1 LSSAALTGITLH
13 ESAELVIAAR
23 AGTPLA
29 EVERALAD
37 KGQHLPFEPMDYRA
51 LLGTS
56 GEPTIGGMAA
66 GNISGPRRIQAGAC
80 RDSFLGARLING
92 RGETIKSGGRVMKNV
107 TGLDLTR
114 LMAGSFGTL
123 GLLTEVTFKTLPVP
137 ETQASLVLHG
147 LTDGRAVEALS
158 AALGSPYEVT
168 GAAHL
173 PAGIGADGAR
183 TVARLEGFATPV
195 DHRCQAL
202 SATLKPF
209 GAAERLHAQASAALW
224 RDIRDATFLIE
235 PRERAIWRISVPPTK
250 AAPLTESVGRQ
261 RQARWFHDWA
271 GGLIWLACAAEGD
284 AGAAVIHEGARAAG
298 GHATLI
304 RAPDAVRAAVAVF
317 QQRSD
322 ALMTLTRAVKAS
334 FDPAGIFE
342 PGRMYP
348 GV

>member
-1 LSSAALTGITLH
+1 MFAPATEAEAAALVAEAAARGTPLSIIGGGSKLGLGRPTQTQASLSSAALTGITLH

-123 GLLTEVTFKTLPVP
+123 GLLTEVTFKTLPVA
-137 ETQASLVLHG
+137 ETQASLVIGETEHASD
-147 LTDGRAVEALS
+147 LTIVGVAAGQPDGTIALS
-158 AALGSPYEVT
+158 VECVHEIHGAGPSREQLLDLRHFVRSDDPGGHDDHQRRGQWHAPRLVDLVWRGVSALLHAPYE
-168 GAAHL
+168 
-173 PAGIGADGAR
+173 
-183 TVARLEGFATPV
+183 
-195 DHRCQAL
+195 
-202 SATLKPF
+202 
-209 GAAERLHAQASAALW
+209 
-224 RDIRDATFLIE
+224 
-235 PRERAIWRISVPPTK
+235 
-250 AAPLTESVGRQ
+250 Q
-261 RQARWFHDWA
+261 RR
-271 GGLIWLACAAEGD
+271 
-284 AGAAVIHEGARAAG
+284 
-298 GHATLI
+298 
-304 RAPDAVRAAVAVF
+304 
-317 QQRSD
+317 
-322 ALMTLTRAVKAS
+322 
-334 FDPAGIFE
+334 
-342 PGRMYP
+342 
-348 GV
+348 

>member
-13 ESAELVIAAR
+13 EPAELVIAAR

-29 EVERALAD
+29 EVERALANR
-37 KGQHLPFEPMDYRA
+37 GQRLPFEPMDYRA
-51 LLGTS
+51 LLGTG

-66 GNISGPRRIQAGAC
+66 ANISGPRRIQAGAC

-92 RGETIKSGGRVMKNV
+92 RSEIIKSGGRVMKNV

-123 GLLTEVTFKTLPVP
+123 GLLTEVTFKILPVP
-137 ETQASLVLHG
+137 ETQSSLVIHG
-147 LTDGRAVEALS
+147 LTNDRAVEALS

-173 PAGIGADGAR
+173 PGGIGTDDAR
-183 TVARLEGFATPV
+183 TVARLEGFGTTV
-195 DHRCQAL
+195 DHRCKAL
-202 SATLKPF
+202 SATLKTF
-209 GAAERLHAQASAALW
+209 GAAERLDEQASAALW
-224 RDIRDATFLIE
+224 RHIRDATFLSD

-250 AAPLTESVGRQ
+250 AAPLTDSVHRQ
-261 RQARWFHDWA
+261 REARWFYDWG
-271 GGLIWLACAAEGD
+271 GGLIWLACAIEGD
-284 AGAAVIHEGARAAG
+284 AGEAVIHEAARAAG

-304 RAPDAVRAAVAVF
+304 RAPDGVRAAVEIF
-317 QQRSD
+317 QPRSE
-322 ALMTLTRAVKAS
+322 ALMTLTRTVKAS